1 MRAWQTTSLRILVSN
16 MPCKSNPLIYRSTG
30 NKLVM
35 PRGSEL
41 SISVIQAALKKTNA
55 VFRDLTKVAPYVYEL
70 LGMRNLSAF
79 VGAAFAREL
88 QDASKGLLMLNPHQ
102 DGYPDL
108 LLLDKIGQREL
119 DKVKERIYAKEPFSP
134 FPSGGIEIKATVG
147 DVPSEKQLA
156 RKGLGKPQIGDTR
169 IQLIT
174 GISWKAHHRET
185 NNLLAIIW
193 DFKDSIPAIM
203 VVAYSPNLEEADW
216 GKIVQ
221 PKKGGGRTT
230 SVSIISKGGVTK
242 LLNNTLLVVD
252 DERYISLVEKHIAAK
267 LNLQ

>member
-1 MRAWQTTSLRILVSN
+1 MSNSL
-16 MPCKSNPLIYRSTG
+16 KYRSTG
-30 NKLVM
+30 NKLDL
-35 PRGSEL
+35 PRGSQL
-41 SISVIQAALKKTNA
+41 PISMIEAALERTNA

-88 QDASKGLLMLNPHQ
+88 QDASKGLLLLNPHQ

-108 LLLDKIGQREL
+108 LLLDEIGKREF
-119 DKVKERIYAKEPFSP
+119 DKVKSRIHAKEPFSP
-134 FPSGGIEIKATVG
+134 FPTGGIEIKATVG

-156 RKGLGKPQIGDTR
+156 AKGLGKPQIGDTR
-169 IQLIT
+169 VHLIS

-193 DFKDSIPAIM
+193 DFKDAIPAIM
-203 VVAYSPNLEEADW
+203 IVSYSSNLDEADW

-221 PKKGGGRTT
+221 PREGGGRTT
-230 SVSIISKGGVTK
+230 SVSIMSKAGVAK
-242 LLNNTLLVVD
+242 LLNNALLVVD
-252 DERYISLVEKHIAAK
+252 DSRYISLVEKHIGTK
-267 LNLQ
+267 LNLR